1 MAAKSDSQ
9 ELEAGRVLI
18 TRQELVKRWGLS
30 LATFKR
36 IEAKTG
42 LKRVTICD
50 RLVTYH
56 LDQVREIEKGGR

>member
-1 MAAKSDSQ
+1 MATKSTPQ
-9 ELEAGRVLI
+9 EIESERVLI
-18 TRQELVKRWGLS
+18 TRQELIKRWGLS

-36 IEAKTG
+36 VEPKLG
-42 LKRVTICD
+42 LRRVTICD